1 MTPQPEQRSHRDEG
15 RRPFRASGACTAV
28 PPSAAASVFTFTFN
42 ERVVVRS
49 TATLKAWQDV
59 DYGAVPTDSDVKSNV
74 WLQDGPNI
82 VFAKTISGRGT
93 ATRMSEVSWYRRDP
107 TGVVTEIIHAPL
119 ATYAHPRLAVRSPD
133 QLRRPERGPDHPSRP
148 ESLCIGR

>member
-107 TGVVTEIIHAPL
+107 PASSPKSST
-119 ATYAHPRLAVRSPD
+119 PRWQRMPTPAGGSIT
-133 QLRRPERGPDHPSRP
+133 RPASTSRARP
-148 ESLCIGR
+148 